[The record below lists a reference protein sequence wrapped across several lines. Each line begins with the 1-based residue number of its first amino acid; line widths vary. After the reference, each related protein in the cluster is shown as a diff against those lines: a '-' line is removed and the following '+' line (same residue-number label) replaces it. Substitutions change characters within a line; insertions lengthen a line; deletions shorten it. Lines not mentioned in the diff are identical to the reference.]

1 MVSKATC
8 KECGRV
14 TLRLSWSQLRVHEEC
29 KQKGYLSRTRKR
41 AALSDQ
47 RNFFPGNVTDRVV
60 RDWLNGGDYTP
71 GSLAPMVEMVM
82 DREERNIREGKPDPD
97 PKKHVEP
104 GVLKWR
110 DREDKSRIF
119 KECTEAA
126 EKIEPLLQKYVVPFD
141 FQPDFRFDAPLSIP
155 HPRGGRETVTLIGY
169 MDILVRDN
177 NENWWVFDVKHTRD
191 SSYWRKTVGQL
202 TFYDLAVFLMF
213 GKPTAGTALFQPLA
227 TPITHPHR
235 VTDQA
240 RAEISQRFVGLA
252 RDIWNEDHTP
262 KADNAG
268 CNFCDFKHACTKFKP
283 VIDQN
288 GRKRVAI

>member
-1 MVSKATC
+1 M
-8 KECGRV
+8 

-29 KQKGYLSRTRKR
+29 KQKGYLSRNRKR
-41 AALSDQ
+41 AALTDQ

-71 GSLAPMVEMVM
+71 GSLVDMVEMVM
-82 DREERNIREGKPDPD
+82 DREEKNILDGKPDPD
-97 PKKHVEP
+97 PKKFVEP

-110 DREDKSRIF
+110 DREDRVRVF
-119 KECTEAA
+119 EECRVAA
-126 EKIEPLLQKYVVPFD
+126 EKIEPALQKYVVPFD

-177 NENWWVFDVKHTRD
+177 NENWWVFDVKHTKD

-202 TFYDLAVFLMF
+202 TFYDLAVFLTF
-213 GKPTAGTALFQPLA
+213 GKPTSGTALFQPLA
-227 TPITHPHR
+227 KPMVHPHK

-240 RAEISQRFVGLA
+240 RAEISQRFVNMA

-262 KADNAG
+262 KESNAG
-268 CNFCDFKHACTKFKP
+268 CTWCDVKHACAKFKP
-283 VIDQN
+283 VKDDD
-288 GRKRVAI
+288 GRKRVSLMTR